1 VVDADPLK
9 VDIKEEINSKITI
22 TAGFTD
28 DDKCVRDN
36 MTIVM
41 TVKGEMTEE
50 QKRQME
56 YDNVHGACVK
66 DTKNVH
72 VLFYKPYYKDHV
84 TIAKTM
90 NCVRQ
95 NLQYSTM
102 KKYTINATYK
112 KVRKDK

>member
-1 VVDADPLK
+1 VVDTDFLK

-50 QKRQME
+50 QKRQMAH
-56 YDNVHGACVK
+56 DNAHGACVK
-66 DTKNVH
+66 DMHVSHYTK
-72 VLFYKPYYKDHV
+72 LDHV
-84 TIAKTM
+84 AKTM
-90 NCVRQ
+90 NCIRQ
-95 NLQYSTM
+95 NLQYTTM